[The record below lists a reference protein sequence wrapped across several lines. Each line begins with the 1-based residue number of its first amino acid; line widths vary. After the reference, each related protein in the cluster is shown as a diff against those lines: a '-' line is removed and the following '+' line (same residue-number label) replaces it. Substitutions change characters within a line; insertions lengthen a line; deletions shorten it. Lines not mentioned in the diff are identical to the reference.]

1 MNSNEF
7 GYTLRHVQIFLL
19 AYLLTYLHT
28 VFTHF
33 AILNS

>member
-1 MNSNEF
+1 MSSAIHCAM
-7 GYTLRHVQIFLL
+7 YRYSYLL
-19 AYLLTYLHT
+19 TYLLTYLHT